1 MLSDLFMQAH
11 TLLSQSPRPPAWGM
25 VSPDLGTPTSAN
37 NQDMPTDHLDEDSY
51 SVETL
56 FK

>member
-1 MLSDLFMQAH
+1 MLSDLFMQVH